1 MAEYPARNP
10 FPARGISSAEETSL
24 AEFLRDWAR
33 RTPTAILPGV
43 REAQRWATDYL
54 RGFGDDRAH
63 DGGLACLY
71 GAHGVGKTH
80 AARHMMAFVNDADPR
95 AVQLYLRFQ
104 EDDFVA
110 EYRRLVSQLPQ
121 DLLTDLSLRYLGALA
136 GDRAGHADGPASR
149 GAVLSVVGDDPG
161 RVYDLFGTH
170 QVEAGE
176 VLEEQA
182 KEIAAVAGS
191 GPEFQR
197 ALSFLLRP
205 EFSGVA
211 YDWLCGRPISPDASR
226 ALGVSGQIDDPL
238 TCRYGL
244 QLLTRLVTRGGRP
257 FVLVLDQCEKF
268 LPEGR
273 SSLTANIGLL
283 QSLVE
288 VIPQAA
294 GLLLL
299 VSNDAAWER
308 VPPDLHQRIGTGAC
322 HMLPLT
328 PDEARLVLG
337 AYIGAARPGYDDAA
351 IWPFTESALLELLR
365 HSGGNLRLLLQLSW
379 ASFEVAGPLSV
390 IDAELV
396 TSASA
401 RHSHSPGLAELAMLV
416 ETRLLAAG
424 LTIER
429 TETGDGGV
437 SFHLPDRREPR
448 ALVKLSEAVFF
459 DDEVANAVQTVTQ
472 TRHLRAGGQPV
483 FTALLATGYVSPP
496 VLAGLRGA
504 VHVVL
509 VADGSPGFPGQL
521 DELVERIA
529 AMPLKD
535 EEPAAFDDAMRAIVE
550 HLEELNSE
558 RRAEMMILNRNLTAV
573 SDRLEHQ
580 NLTAESERLDRQAP
594 KEWPP
599 KRAELAGRIAEARA
613 ARTAADWAEFRQ
625 ARAEVVRE
633 RSSRLRMLAAAVA
646 VAVVTT
652 AVALATVSL
661 VPIQLTVTLF
671 AGTAVAATA
680 AWFLWR
686 RFAASDVRRANA
698 PLGSRRDLDQLAR
711 ELRGSADPHSA
722 DPVGRYAYALS
733 EDPDGGYQVL
743 TEAMLVE
750 PLALVRQT
758 IGRRLAVSERS
769 PADCVAEVQR
779 GLRERIPEVLL
790 LLARGQRRAESDR
803 PPRVL
808 RDLPP
813 ELRVLVAIA
822 NPGSLELADG
832 AVSKHPAEAAL
843 AALGV
848 RGSRHPL
855 ARAYRDGMAEIVPI
869 EIPSNELRATAR
881 LLSPL
886 EQDGLGTYDWLPL
899 VAEIDELYLFFEKL
913 LHHQEEIRSNLGKS

>member
-1 MAEYPARNP
+1 MLEHPARNP

-24 AEFLRDWAR
+24 AEFLRDWSR

-54 RGFGDDRAH
+54 RGFADDRTR

-110 EYRRLVSQLPQ
+110 EYRRLVSQLSQ
-121 DLLTDLSLRYLGALA
+121 DLLTDLSLRYLGTLA

-149 GAVLSVVGDDPG
+149 GAVLSAVGDDPA

-205 EFSGVA
+205 EFAGVA
-211 YDWLCGRPISPDASR
+211 YDWLCGRPISPDAAR

-244 QLLTRLVTRGGRP
+244 QLLTRLVTRSGRP

-268 LPEGR
+268 LPPDG
-273 SSLTANIGLL
+273 SSVTANIGLL

-288 VIPQAA
+288 VIPQAS

-299 VSNDAAWER
+299 VSNDTLWDR
-308 VPPDLHQRIGTGAC
+308 LPPDLRQRIGTGAC

-337 AYIGAARPGYDDAA
+337 AYISAAGPGPGES
-351 IWPFTESALLELLR
+351 IWPFTDSGLLELLR

-379 ASFEVAGPLSV
+379 ASFEAAWPVSV

-401 RHSHSPGLAELAMLV
+401 RHSHSPSLAELAMLV

-429 TETGDGGV
+429 TETVDGGV

-459 DDEVANAVQTVTQ
+459 DDEIANALQTVTQ
-472 TRHLRAGGQPV
+472 TRHVRTGGRPV

-496 VLAGLRGA
+496 VLTGLRGA

-509 VADGSPGFPGQL
+509 VADGSPGFPGRL

-529 AMPLKD
+529 AMPPKD
-535 EEPAAFDDAMRAIVE
+535 EEPGAFDDTLRAIVE

-558 RRAEMMILNRNLTAV
+558 RRAEMMILTRNLTAV
-573 SDRLEHQ
+573 SERLEHQ
-580 NLTAESERLDRQAP
+580 AP
-594 KEWPP
+594 KAPPEWPP
-599 KRAELAGRIAEARA
+599 KRAELVGRIAEARA
-613 ARTAADWAEFRQ
+613 ARAAADWAEFRN

-633 RSSRLRMLAAAVA
+633 RSSRLRMLAAAVIA
-646 VAVVTT
+646 AVVTT
-652 AVALATVSL
+652 AAALATVSL
-661 VPIQLTVTLF
+661 MSIQLTVALF

-686 RFAASDVRRANA
+686 RFAAFDVRRANA
-698 PLGSRRDLDQLAR
+698 PLESRRDLDQLAR
-711 ELRGSADPHSA
+711 ELREYADPRSA
-722 DPVGRYAYALS
+722 DPVGRYAHALS
-733 EDPDGGYQVL
+733 EDPDSGYRAL

-750 PLALVRQT
+750 PLALVRQA

-822 NPGSLELADG
+822 NPGSPELADG

-855 ARAYRDGMAEIVPI
+855 ARAFRDGMAEVVPI

-881 LLSPL
+881 LLSPLEQESPL

-913 LHHQEEIRSNLGKS
+913 LHHQEEIRSNRGKS